1 MEAALIFRLS
11 LTFTSNR
18 CYNRSLTDVVPQIL
32 WCFYR
37 LWGADIS
44 VLSQVVIL
52 SVYEKKNGTDEI
64 WCSCSPG
71 IPLGFWAKIL
81 WSRGFTKIL
90 ESQLHGSR
98 RKSYLSAPFFF
109 YLRYGWLVRGRLYMP
124 NLHCELHHRI
134 CNLRYGTHGYG
145 MSAYEITA
153 KFSQLQVI

>member
-1 MEAALIFRLS
+1 MS
-11 LTFTSNR
+11 
-18 CYNRSLTDVVPQIL
+18 QIL

-90 ESQLHGSR
+90 ESQLHGSQ

-109 YLRYGWLVRGRLYMP
+109 YLRFEWLVRGRLYMP
-124 NLHCELHHRI
+124 NLCCEPHHRI
-134 CNLRYGTHGYG
+134 CQFTLWDECLYWVLPLVFWIDNNQSLNSKRYAFLAHLCY
-145 MSAYEITA
+145 M
-153 KFSQLQVI
+153 QLSRKK